1 MIILL
6 YVEFNVH
13 LETVIFIL
21 ENEQK
26 AKEIEQI

>member
-1 MIILL
+1 MLL

-26 AKEIEQI
+26 VEEMEQI